1 MWMIM
6 KAWGRDKVG
15 DVDAMPILECRE
27 RGGESMDMQ
36 LDGERS
42 M

>member
-6 KAWGRDKVG
+6 KAWGRDEVG

-27 RGGESMDMQ
+27 RGRVWICS
-36 LDGERS
+36 
-42 M
+42 